1 MTRIG
6 DLPISASLV
15 RPRLPDVPK
24 LSSLRNTG
32 VDQRELDL
40 RIELTPEQLH
50 QLDQHPALSEITVEQ
65 PNTKTLRSIYFD
77 TPDQRLCKAGISLLV
92 HTEGDGWVQTI
103 RCGSNAR
110 NGVSNP
116 VEIELAVDTPEPHL
130 GAVANDK
137 LQHRLTRLMAGSCL
151 EPTFETEIKRT
162 SRRLHTAEADLELT
176 LDEGVVRA
184 GASDKDLCEAELE
197 LKAGPPVA
205 LLEAATKLF
214 ADASV
219 HFAKQTMAERGYDLA
234 MGRSS
239 TAPRPVQG
247 KLIPL
252 DGSGNSR
259 QALAAI
265 VSSVASQID
274 DNRRVVLETEEPE
287 GAHQLRIG
295 IRRLRS
301 ALRAFRPLIDIPA
314 LQEMDKHAKSLARVV
329 GELRDADVFIADI
342 YAPVAGQASD
352 HRGLRA
358 LKDALQR
365 HRAAKRD
372 AVCTALEGVNWSR
385 LQLHLVL
392 FPQTI
397 EACTGLDDSVE
408 GFSRKA
414 LDQAWKKTAK
424 KGKRLDSLSS
434 EERHKMRRLLKK
446 LRYTAE
452 FFAPLYPGREV
463 NPFVKRLK
471 QLQNVFGY
479 VNDVVTARQI
489 EDIAS
494 TYCRDD
500 GDAQYAAGYV
510 LGWHSSRAPL
520 RWEKAQD
527 DWRALK
533 KAARF
538 WR

>member
-1 MTRIG
+1 
-6 DLPISASLV
+6 
-15 RPRLPDVPK
+15 
-24 LSSLRNTG
+24 
-32 VDQRELDL
+32 VDQRELEL

-65 PNTKTLRSIYFD
+65 ANTKTLRSIYFD
-77 TPDQRLCKAGISLLV
+77 TPDLRLYKAGICLLV
-92 HTEGDGWVQTI
+92 HTDGDGWVQTI

-110 NGVSNP
+110 NGVSNT
-116 VEIELAVDTPEPHL
+116 VEIEAAVDTPEPHL
-130 GAVANDK
+130 RAVRNGK
-137 LQHRLTRLMAGSCL
+137 LQRRLTRLTAGSCL
-151 EPTFETEIKRT
+151 EPTFETVIKRT
-162 SRRLHTAEADLELT
+162 SRRLHTAEADLELA

-184 GASDKDLCEAELE
+184 GASEKALCEAELE
-197 LKAGPPVA
+197 LKAGPPAA

-214 ADASV
+214 ADAPV
-219 HFAKQTMAERGYDLA
+219 HLAKQNKAERGYDLA

-239 TAPRPVQG
+239 TALRPVQG

-252 DGSGNSR
+252 DGSDTCR
-259 QALAAI
+259 QAFAAI
-265 VSSVASQID
+265 VSSAASQIR

-301 ALRAFRPLIDIPA
+301 ALRAFRPLIDTPA
-314 LQEMDKHAKSLARVV
+314 LLEMDEHAKSLARVV

-352 HRGLRA
+352 HRGLCA
-358 LKDALQR
+358 LKVALQR
-365 HRAAKRD
+365 HRAAKRE
-372 AVCTALEGVNWSR
+372 AARAALEGAHWSQ

-392 FPQTI
+392 FSPMI
-397 EACTGLDDSVE
+397 EACFGLDESIE

-463 NPFVKRLK
+463 KPFVKRLK

-479 VNDVVTARQI
+479 LNDVVTARQI

-500 GDAQYAAGYV
+500 GDAQSAAGYV
-510 LGWHSSRAPL
+510 LGWHNSRAPL

-527 DWRALK
+527 DWHDLK